1 MALEETHSK
10 DSSEVIAK
18 CAQGCS
24 ETLAKCTAVERD
36 AKAGQASLSLQ
47 VRVLQ
52 RTVGTLSGGARAG
65 AEAGGGAEHAAMLRD
80 VAALGSRVGELEALA
95 TVVDANGRQLTLLRT
110 VLNASAAGLRTLL
123 DDRDNRD
130 NRDTNPEHQPRQA
143 YRPPALY
150 PPEEDGDENGA
161 VTSEDDEGGA

>member
-1 MALEETHSK
+1 
-10 DSSEVIAK
+10 
-18 CAQGCS
+18 
-24 ETLAKCTAVERD
+24 
-36 AKAGQASLSLQ
+36 
-47 VRVLQ
+47 
-52 RTVGTLSGGARAG
+52 
-65 AEAGGGAEHAAMLRD
+65 MLRD
-80 VAALGSRVGELEALA
+80 VAALGLRVGELEALA

-130 NRDTNPEHQPRQA
+130 NRDTDHIA

-150 PPEEDGDENGA
+150 PPEEEGGENGA